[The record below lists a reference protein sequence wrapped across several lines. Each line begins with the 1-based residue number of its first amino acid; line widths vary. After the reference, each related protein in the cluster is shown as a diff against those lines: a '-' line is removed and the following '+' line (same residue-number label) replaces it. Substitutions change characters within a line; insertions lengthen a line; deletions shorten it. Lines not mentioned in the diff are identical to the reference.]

1 MRTYS
6 AGAPRASRGG
16 ARYLA
21 LDLGG
26 GLSGG
31 IVGCDAAGSLWL
43 PYVRVPSVRLAT
55 ERARRRGARVLLG
68 PGLGPRGWR
77 SVVATAA
84 GAELAL
90 WQPEADPTT

>member
-1 MRTYS
+1 MNTGP
-6 AGAPRASRGG
+6 AGWSLGWRAARVEGG

-31 IVGCDAAGSLWL
+31 IVGRDAAGSLWL

-55 ERARRRGARVLLG
+55 ERARRLGAS
-68 PGLGPRGWR
+68 R
-77 SVVATAA
+77 SYEPHAASGGRFSRDHRIVTAT
-84 GAELAL
+84 
-90 WQPEADPTT
+90 